1 MEKRNVSMSSGG
13 RSGVVNA
20 LLATVLLSAAFY
32 FARVVLEPIAF
43 SFFGIAL
50 VWPLLKALEA
60 RMPNAIALLLT
71 VLVTLV
77 GFLMLVLAIVWSIG
91 DVVHWIL
98 ENLARFQSL
107 YARVTQWLEG
117 HGIFVAE
124 WAGQYDVRTFAG
136 LLQQIAMAVNSF
148 IGFCAIVFL
157 LLTFGLTELA
167 YYEKRFDELEPKLG
181 WKMSHAAKEIGRK
194 IRKMPIRTIASVAT
208 GFAVFVYSLSVGLDL
223 AIAWGVISLVLNY
236 IPYIGTLI
244 AIILPVI
251 FATAQFESWKI
262 PVIVFGGLYIIQFV
276 IGNYLEPMIAGKA
289 LAVPPFAM
297 LVAFFFWG
305 FLWGMPGAF
314 IGLPMAIALITICE
328 QSPSSRWIVRLLS
341 PSYNMTLGA
350 S

>member
-1 MEKRNVSMSSGG
+1 MEKRNVSMSSSG

-43 SFFGIAL
+43 AFFGIAL

-117 HGIFVAE
+117 HGIFVAD

-136 LLQQIAMAVNSF
+136 LLQQRN
-148 IGFCAIVFL
+148 
-157 LLTFGLTELA
+157 
-167 YYEKRFDELEPKLG
+167 
-181 WKMSHAAKEIGRK
+181 GRK
-194 IRKMPIRTIASVAT
+194 LIYRVLCHCLPLADVWPDR
-208 GFAVFVYSLSVGLDL
+208 VGLL
-223 AIAWGVISLVLNY
+223 
-236 IPYIGTLI
+236 
-244 AIILPVI
+244 
-251 FATAQFESWKI
+251 
-262 PVIVFGGLYIIQFV
+262 
-276 IGNYLEPMIAGKA
+276 
-289 LAVPPFAM
+289 
-297 LVAFFFWG
+297 
-305 FLWGMPGAF
+305 
-314 IGLPMAIALITICE
+314 
-328 QSPSSRWIVRLLS
+328 
-341 PSYNMTLGA
+341 
-350 S
+350 

>member
-1 MEKRNVSMSSGG
+1 MHKQDVSMGTDG
-13 RSGVVNA
+13 RSGFVNA
-20 LLATVLLSAAFY
+20 VLATVLLSAAFY

-43 SFFGIAL
+43 ALFGIAL

-60 RMPNAIALLLT
+60 RMPNAIALLIT
-71 VLVTLV
+71 ILVTFV
-77 GFLMLVLAIVWSIG
+77 GFLMFVSAIVWSAG

-107 YARVTQWLEG
+107 YSRVTQWLEG

-157 LLTFGLTELA
+157 LLTFGMTELA
-167 YYEKRFDELEPKLG
+167 YYEKRFDELEPRLG
-181 WKMSHAAKEIGRK
+181 WKVSHAANEIGVK
-194 IRKMPIRTIASVAT
+194 IRKYILIRTLASIAT
-208 GFAVFVYSLSVGLDL
+208 GFAVFSYSLSVGLEL
-223 AIAWGVISLVLNY
+223 AIVWGVISFVLNY
-236 IPYIGTLI
+236 IPYIGTLV
-244 AIILPVI
+244 AIVLPVI
-251 FATAQFESWKI
+251 FSTVQFESWHM
-262 PVIVFGGLYIIQFV
+262 PVIVFGGLFIIQFA

-289 LAVPPFAM
+289 LSVSPFAM

-314 IGLPMAIALITICE
+314 IGLPMTIALITLCE
-328 QSPSSRWIVRLLS
+328 QSSSTRWIVRLLS
-341 PSYNMTLGA
+341 PSYNMT
-350 S
+350 